1 MALSPAQSATL
12 RLAVLAEPSLA
23 TATQTGDDFAIA
35 AWCNALTD
43 PAWVVY
49 RSVLSRHDILTKTSP
64 TGTSFTWAGG
74 AYITRAQGERDAFRE
89 MFNDT
94 GTVNPGDPKI
104 QSAFL
109 DIFSGAGGAVNR
121 AHILAL
127 SKRPATNAERV
138 LSTGLGTDP
147 NPATLTFEGEVSQG
161 EASMLR

>member
-1 MALSPAQSATL
+1 MALTPAQSATL
-12 RLAVLAEPSLA
+12 RTAVLAEPSLA
-23 TATQTGDDFAIA
+23 NAVLTGDDYAIA
-35 AWCNALTD
+35 AWCNAPTS
-43 PAWVVY
+43 WVVY
-49 RSVLSRHDILTKTSP
+49 KSVLSRHDILTKTSP

-109 DIFSGAGGAVNR
+109 DIFSGAGGAPNR
-121 AHILAL
+121 THILAL
-127 SKRPATNAERV
+127 SKRTATNAERV
-138 LSTGLGTDP
+138 LSTGLGTDA